1 MTDYFRESIE
11 ANNYYMVYL
20 HGVIPLLEIERK
32 LDETGTEKSQG
43 KWEDEYIF
51 KTKDGWT
58 QIGVFKGFVDLETR
72 KLRLISEVGRGYENC
87 GNMISIRLWR
97 GTSLKFIDQLIV
109 LIDEL
114 SQIFSFTIELL
125 GMYPPLKNKE
135 EISDIEQLKQ
145 RCQEAY
151 DNYVEW

>member
-1 MTDYFRESIE
+1 M
-11 ANNYYMVYL
+11 
-20 HGVIPLLEIERK
+20 
-32 LDETGTEKSQG
+32 
-43 KWEDEYIF
+43 
-51 KTKDGWT
+51 
-58 QIGVFKGFVDLETR
+58 
-72 KLRLISEVGRGYENC
+72 
-87 GNMISIRLWR
+87 